1 MTYAQLYYAADWTL
15 TNSAL
20 IDWSALRDMSK
31 YFTQTRLN
39 IMNMRGDHFGRQNQL
54 LHSLLDG
61 GKKFDATDPR
71 DKVYA
76 LMNFPAFRREAPD
89 LAPDYSATV
98 QAVYA
103 DATEASIR
111 HSRSL
116 HILTCVDRDPDNVDE
131 GGFPSWMPRWHRPD
145 TKPNLSS
152 VWYNFFSAAS
162 DPAHAPSPS
171 IPIRTGNVL
180 HLLGFEL
187 DTVADVC
194 DIVCPGSAAT
204 SSAAKPAVFTPS
216 APWEPYI
223 VPGDGPYP
231 TEAAVVAAYAM
242 TLTAGCREHDGIFAL
257 HCAPEMAAA
266 QVVEFVA
273 WLQRLRGGSGVDG
286 GEDDAAGSPCPP
298 GLYSESRPFLPEMA
312 AADVDALVAHFRTM
326 VGGYTVGRRLFR
338 TRKGYLG
345 LGSHEPQSGDLVC
358 IFFGGAVPFLLRR
371 RDGGS
376 GYELVGDAHVHGV
389 MQGEAVDMWQRGE
402 TECQTFDLH

>member
-1 MTYAQLYYAADWTL
+1 MGLNGLPPPDSRAWGSLFHLFNRPWFSRIWSSKKYTST
-15 TNSAL
+15 
-20 IDWSALRDMSK
+20 SALRDMSK

-39 IMNMRGDHFGRQNQL
+39 IINMRGDHFGRQNQPP
-54 LHSLLDG
+54 HSLLDG
-61 GKKFDATDPR
+61 GKRFDATDPR
-71 DKVYA
+71 DKVYV
-76 LMNFPAFRREAPD
+76 LMNFPAFCREALD
-89 LAPDYSATV
+89 LVPDYSATV

-111 HSRSL
+111 HSQSL
-116 HILTCVDRDPDNVDE
+116 HILTCVDRDPEN
-131 GGFPSWMPRWHRPD
+131 HRPD

-152 VWYNFFSAAS
+152 VC
-162 DPAHAPSPS
+162 
-171 IPIRTGNVL
+171 NVL

-187 DTVADVC
+187 DTIADVC
-194 DIVCPGSAAT
+194 EIVSPGSAAT

-231 TEAAVVAAYAM
+231 TEAAVVAAYVM
-242 TLTAGCREHDGIFAL
+242 TLTAGCREHDGVFAL
-257 HCAPEMAAA
+257 HCAPEMVPA
-266 QVVEFVA
+266 QFVEFVA

-286 GEDDAAGSPCPP
+286 GGDDAAGSPYPP
-298 GLYSESRPFLPEMA
+298 GLYSESRPFLPEVA
-312 AADVDALVAHFRTM
+312 SADVNALAAHFRTM
-326 VGGYTVGRRLFR
+326 VGAYTVGRCLFR

-376 GYELVGDAHVHGV
+376 GYELVGDAYVHGV
-389 MQGEAVDMWQRGE
+389 MQGETGDMWLRGE
-402 TECQTFDLH
+402 TECQTFDLR